1 MGNFSHFPHPA
12 VLSFMLYAQCDVKT
26 RRTFFFPLLSGGK
39 YQLALCEQWVIHLA
53 QDQGNCH
60 LKTFHSP
67 IILQL
72 RSLRV
77 QMDRRRKMPLWALT
91 HRTSPTAWVAWLCQ
105 LSLSPLCLAHAQ
117 MFDLRMISSCFSARI
132 WVLSPL
138 PQLGTSSEM
147 ETNFNNHNKKNI
159 FRTVNVAEATMT
171 GFCT

>member
-12 VLSFMLYAQCDVKT
+12 VWSFMLYAQCDVKT

-39 YQLALCEQWVIHLA
+39 YQLELCEQWVIHLA

-77 QMDRRRKMPLWALT
+77 QMDRRREMPLWALT
-91 HRTSPTAWVAWLCQ
+91 HRTSPTVWAAWLCQ

-117 MFDLRMISSCFSARI
+117 MFDLRMISSQHAFGFSLLCHSLAHPRRWKPTLI
-132 WVLSPL
+132 IITRKIYFGLS
-138 PQLGTSSEM
+138 M
-147 ETNFNNHNKKNI
+147 
-159 FRTVNVAEATMT
+159 
-171 GFCT
+171 